1 MNPMPFPSTGFSSMP
16 GGVAKTNGA
25 TSPSSNNVVP
35 PVQTPQ
41 TPVTPPPQTQTP
53 AVEPPT
59 ITNPTETMQTP
70 PPTQGNGVKILMGI
84 IPLLVF
90 GVTGII
96 SYAIVNNNQQ
106 KLAYQSK
113 AAETQAVPTAF
124 PYAKA
129 GGKMLA
135 EASSS
140 GCIFSLRY
148 DATSASA
155 TLKDETKTEIDKIK
169 TKLAS
174 GEKGEDVLFEVLN
187 GETKELSN
195 TKKQE
200 YITNRN
206 LYLTKYKNFV
216 NPFDKFQ
223 VNYSPNFCF
232 KNTKEVNSQLSSV
245 FYSLNPTFQQNFLKQ
260 QSSTISDPFQINKS
274 TNSGNIDYGWMLI
287 QKN

>member
-25 TSPSSNNVVP
+25 VTPPTNNVP
-35 PVQTPQ
+35 PIQTPQ
-41 TPVTPPPQTQTP
+41 PPVTPPPQTQTP
-53 AVEPPT
+53 VVEPPT

-70 PPTQGNGVKILMGI
+70 PPTQGNGVKVLMAI

-96 SYAIVNNNQQ
+96 SHAIANNNQQ

-113 AAETQAVPTAF
+113 AAEAQVVPTAF

-129 GGKMLA
+129 GGKMLV

-155 TLKDETKTEIDKIK
+155 TLKDEAKTEIDKIK
-169 TKLAS
+169 QRLAN
-174 GEKGEDVLFEVLN
+174 GEKGEDILEEVTS
-187 GETKELSN
+187 GQKPGV
-195 TKKQE
+195 KVDPK
-200 YITNRN
+200 N
-206 LYLTKYKNFV
+206 LV
-216 NPFDKFQ
+216 ANPFAKFQ
-223 VNYSPNFCF
+223 PQDSPNFCF
-232 KNTKEVNSQLSSV
+232 KNTSEVNTRLTQY
-245 FYSLNPTFQQNFLKQ
+245 FY
-260 QSSTISDPFQINKS
+260 QINPDFN
-274 TNSGNIDYGWMLI
+274 TNFQNKTVKPFMIYRTNQSGKTDYGWMI
-287 QKN
+287 ISK